1 MALQRGCGSSDIL
14 IVHLKITPIY
24 IYPQLH
30 HHFFSS
36 SSSSSLQLFFSFFS
50 SPYSLLFFIL
60 ITITAHLVIL
70 SLPCIYLYPILI
82 LTTIAGCPS
91 PPSHPSLPPLQPHL
105 HLSLSLCI
113 YNLRH
118 ARRPNAPANI
128 AFAFSLYR
136 CSLLLASANNNTSN
150 NSATSRR
157 YAHQNRL
164 PTKALP
170 SNLLAPENFWPFD
183 NWSLSFAGCCFSYR
197 Q

>member
-1 MALQRGCGSSDIL
+1 M
-14 IVHLKITPIY
+14 HLKITPIY

-36 SSSSSLQLFFSFFS
+36 SSSSSLQLFFSFFFFSIFSAVFYSYHYHCALGYIIITLYIPLSYPYPYYHCGVSIS
-50 SPYSLLFFIL
+50 SLASL
-60 ITITAHLVIL
+60 
-70 SLPCIYLYPILI
+70 SS
-82 LTTIAGCPS
+82 TTSTS
-91 PPSHPSLPPLQPHL
+91 P
-105 HLSLSLCI
+105 LSLCI